1 MAEIQPLVYER
12 TLEETPTWAVAV
24 VCFVLLA
31 ISITIEHIIH
41 GIGKWFKKKHKNALF
56 EALEK
61 VKGELMLLGF
71 LSLLLTVLQDPI
83 SKICVTEKVGS
94 TWHPCASPKALSTPE
109 GKSEDE
115 YDEVETNS
123 RKLLEY
129 FDPIP
134 RRVLATKGYDK
145 CAEKGKVAFVSA
157 YGIHQLHMFIFVLA
171 IFHILQCIVTL
182 ALGRTKVLLLSPP
195 PYFDLRDSPK
205 ARYVLSKLTCGTL
218 FCCCSALLF
227 LNSFFVQWMQMRR
240 WKAWENETKTIE
252 YQFYNV
258 PYTSR
263 YIVCFCFRPFIW
275 VISNFAIYK
284 CEHIADPE
292 RFRFA
297 RDTTFGRRHLN
308 SWSRSTIS
316 LSIFLINAFVRCS
329 NQASFFR
336 QFFGSVNKVDY
347 LTLRHGFVTAHLA
360 PGSDARF
367 DFQKYIERSL
377 EEDFKVV
384 VGISPIIWFFAVLF
398 LLTNTHGWYSY
409 YWLPFIP
416 LIIILLVGAKLQ
428 MIITKMGLRITDRG
442 EVVKGAPLVEPGDD
456 LFWFNRPR
464 LLLFLVISLFLFLRF
479 CHLRNSCAQKTI
491 DVCFCVAECFS
502 IGIFFLEYS
511 KFIHLD
517 QYEFSINSCFHKT
530 TVDIVIRLVM
540 GVVIQVLCS
549 YVTLP
554 LYALVTQMGSTMKP
568 TIFNQRVASALKNW
582 HQTAKKHVK
591 ESKQTTPF
599 SSRPSTPTYGM
610 SPIHL
615 LQRHLA
621 GRNESAQTSPRTS
634 NYENE
639 QWDVEGSPSTSN
651 HAVVDQTEMQVLEP
665 AVPTSE
671 LPISSQLEIRVSS
684 SEFSFEKRH
693 TAG

>member
-1 MAEIQPLVYER
+1 MVEEKRVYER

-31 ISITIEHIIH
+31 ISILLEHIIH
-41 GIGKWFKKKHKNALF
+41 AIGKWFKRKNKNALF

-61 VKGELMLLGF
+61 VKGELMVLGF
-71 LSLLLTVLQDPI
+71 ISLMLTVLQDPI
-83 SKICVTEKVGS
+83 SKICVSPKVAS
-94 TWHPCASPKALSTPE
+94 SWHPCANPKPFGTTE
-109 GKSEDE
+109 DKSGEDE
-115 YDEVETNS
+115 SGDDDVEINS
-123 RKLLEY
+123 RKLLQYYYET
-129 FDPIP
+129 IP

-145 CAEKGKVAFVSA
+145 CFAKGKVAFVSA

-182 ALGRTKVLLLSPP
+182 TLGRTK
-195 PYFDLRDSPK
+195 
-205 ARYVLSKLTCGTL
+205 
-218 FCCCSALLF
+218 
-227 LNSFFVQWMQMRR
+227 MRKWR
-240 WKAWENETKTIE
+240 AWENETKTIE
-252 YQFYNV
+252 YQFYN
-258 PYTSR
+258 
-263 YIVCFCFRPFIW
+263 
-275 VISNFAIYK
+275 
-284 CEHIADPE
+284 DPE

-308 SWSRSTIS
+308 SWSQSAFS
-316 LSIFLINAFVRCS
+316 LAIV
-329 NQASFFR
+329 SFFR
-336 QFFGSVNKVDY
+336 QFIGSVNKVDY
-347 LTLRHGFVTAHLA
+347 LTLRHGFITAHLA

-367 DFQKYIERSL
+367 DFQKYIQRSL

-409 YWLPFIP
+409 YWLPFMP

-428 MIITKMGLRITDRG
+428 MIITKMGLRIADRG
-442 EVVKGAPLVEPGDD
+442 EVVKGAPVVEPGDD

-464 LLLFLVISLFLFLRF
+464 LLLFL
-479 CHLRNSCAQKTI
+479 
-491 DVCFCVAECFS
+491 
-502 IGIFFLEYS
+502 
-511 KFIHLD
+511 IHLVLF
-517 QYEFSINSCFHKT
+517 QNAFQLAFFSWSTYEFSIDSCFHET
-530 TVDIVIRLVM
+530 TVDIVIRLAM
-540 GVVIQVLCS
+540 GIIIQVLCS

-582 HQTAKKHVK
+582 HNTAKKQIK
-591 ESKQTTPF
+591 NSKQTTPF
-599 SSRPSTPTYGM
+599 SSRTSTPTHGM

-621 GRNESAQTSPRTS
+621 GRSDSAQTSPRAS

-639 QWDVEGSPSTSN
+639 QWDLEGSPSPSN
-651 HAVVDQTEMQVLEP
+651 HAVASNETQMQVFEP
-665 AVPTSE
+665 GTTSE
-671 LPISSQLEIRVSS
+671 LPVSSQLEIRVSS

-693 TAG
+693 HEGGD